1 MLGFDGPVILT
12 IKTGVIKKKDIP
24 GIDEVIDRISC
35 LKGRNSYTK
44 EAIQHMRNKVDQG
57 DVAYISFEDFNTRGL
72 KVAFNGQSDSS
83 EDTWAIYAYNKGV
96 HSEEEDKTGQHGL
109 SQPIKLLVIMMN
121 PGESE
126 PESSSYQ
133 IPYFSRERVANG
145 EHCLSTIPTNPDR
158 TQYQVM
164 RMMNGL
170 GIKHCRVI
178 NISDIR
184 NTQSG
189 SLAGDLLSL
198 VSDFHSMF
206 SRDRQQELQ
215 NIYSSLV
222 DDAFIFLAWGRD
234 IIDCEPFKLLAER
247 CFSTLPQNKVVLGI
261 PGEDDLKVQAS
272 LAKGTRWKSA
282 QMVEGS

>member
-1 MLGFDGPVILT
+1 MFGNFYHTEQEGRPDGYRNDLHI
-12 IKTGVIKKKDIP
+12 
-24 GIDEVIDRISC
+24 IDNEYFS
-35 LKGRNSYTK
+35 
-44 EAIQHMRNKVDQG
+44 
-57 DVAYISFEDFNTRGL
+57 
-72 KVAFNGQSDSS
+72 
-83 EDTWAIYAYNKGV
+83 
-96 HSEEEDKTGQHGL
+96 QHGL

-133 IPYFSRERVANG
+133 IPYFSRERVATG
-145 EHCLSTIPTNPDR
+145 EHCLSTIPTKPDR
-158 TQYQVM
+158 TQYQIM

-198 VSDFHSMF
+198 VSDFHSLF

-215 NIYSSLV
+215 NVYSSLV
-222 DDAFIFLAWGRD
+222 NDAFIFLAWVRD

-247 CFSTLPQNKVVLGI
+247 CFSTLPQNNVVLGI
-261 PGEDDLKVQAS
+261 PGEDYLKFKHPLPRGRGGSPRKWLKEA
-272 LAKGTRWKSA
+272 
-282 QMVEGS
+282 EGCFNEHFRNLL